1 MSSSPPW
8 GTIREPRSSSAAEAA
23 VNEAIST
30 LVYIGVTVAV
40 SALILKRD
48 AITRLWMRLRRRGV
62 KPAEARARRLV
73 AELRRDITL
82 IEHGEAPASPRR
94 GLYETENK

>member
-23 VNEAIST
+23 VNEAVST
-30 LVYIGVTVAV
+30 LVYIGVTLVV
-40 SALILKRD
+40 SAAILKRD
-48 AITRLWMRLRRRGV
+48 AITRLFMRVRRRGI

-73 AELRRDITL
+73 AELRRDITR
-82 IEHGEAPASPRR
+82 IEHGDQPPARPR
-94 GLYETENK
+94 GLYETETR